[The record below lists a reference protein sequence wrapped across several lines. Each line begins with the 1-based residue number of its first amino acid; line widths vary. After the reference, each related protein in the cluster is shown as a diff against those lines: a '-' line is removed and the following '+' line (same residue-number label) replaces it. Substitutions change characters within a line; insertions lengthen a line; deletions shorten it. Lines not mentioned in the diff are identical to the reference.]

1 MAKKQYWELYEE
13 LKSHRP
19 KTQAYFKVASKI
31 AGFKIDKETL
41 TRVRRFRQEEYY
53 KQGKTMSQAFKEYD
67 SGIKYENA
75 VVEKA
80 YKIWSGEYIEKQTE
94 TYATNYLSA
103 LERNNVDRDIIDF
116 LRDNKEI
123 IKMGALM
130 PITEFYVPSKQR
142 GKKYHL
148 NIDDSGFWNDSLR
161 EFLEDAWGLPK
172 KTK

>member
-19 KTQAYFKVASKI
+19 KTQGYFKIASKI

-41 TRVRRFRQEEYY
+41 SRVRHFRQEEYY

-67 SGIKYENA
+67 DGIKYENSA
-75 VVEKA
+75 IEKA
-80 YKIWSGEYIEKQTE
+80 HRIWSGEYIEKQTE
-94 TYATNYLSA
+94 TYANNYLSA

-116 LRDNKEI
+116 LRSNKEI

-130 PITEFYVPSKQR
+130 PITEFYVPSRQR
-142 GKKYHL
+142 GSKYHL
-148 NIDDSGFWNDSLR
+148 NIDDSGFWNDTLR